1 MRALQADAALGAA
14 FGAFFVD
21 HFVRLKQAEID
32 RFQAAVSEWEQTAYF
47 ELLEQDRFRL
57 LP

>member
-1 MRALQADAALGAA
+1 MQADAALGAA